1 LKGLFILTVKELKE
15 RLNDFDDDLDV
26 VLLVVGEYGYTYSFD
41 SDDIGKDT
49 DDDGND
55 LVQITVYE

>member
-1 LKGLFILTVKELKE
+1 MTVKELKE
-15 RLNDFDDDLDV
+15 RLNDFDDSLDV
-26 VLLVVGEYGYTYSFD
+26 VFLVVGEYGYTYSFD
-41 SDDIGKDT
+41 SDDIGRDT

>member
-1 LKGLFILTVKELKE
+1 MTVKELKE
-15 RLNDFDDDLDV
+15 RLNDFDDNLDV

-41 SDDIGKDT
+41 SDDVDKDT

>member
-1 LKGLFILTVKELKE
+1 MTVKELKE
-15 RLNDFDDDLDV
+15 RLNDFDDSLDV
-26 VLLVVGEYGYTYSFD
+26 VFLVVGEYGYTYNFD
-41 SDDIGKDT
+41 SDDISKDT